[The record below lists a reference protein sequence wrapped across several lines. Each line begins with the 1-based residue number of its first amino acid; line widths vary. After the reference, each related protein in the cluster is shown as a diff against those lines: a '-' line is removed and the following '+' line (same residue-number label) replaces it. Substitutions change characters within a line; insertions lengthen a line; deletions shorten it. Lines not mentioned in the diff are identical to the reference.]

1 MGEEIPQ
8 CRLLGQLTVVE
19 AEVVAK
25 QLPYWGTEAETE
37 AGDKYCFT
45 VLLVGTESSL
55 FFHRFA
61 LTTTRVFTCMYMY
74 CALLMFVHKYE
85 AHVHSEREYYTMCAS
100 TYSCTS
106 M

>member
-1 MGEEIPQ
+1 MRGNSRLVREEIPQ

-45 VLLVGTESSL
+45 VLLL
-55 FFHRFA
+55 R
-61 LTTTRVFTCMYMY
+61 Y
-74 CALLMFVHKYE
+74 
-85 AHVHSEREYYTMCAS
+85 
-100 TYSCTS
+100 
-106 M
+106 